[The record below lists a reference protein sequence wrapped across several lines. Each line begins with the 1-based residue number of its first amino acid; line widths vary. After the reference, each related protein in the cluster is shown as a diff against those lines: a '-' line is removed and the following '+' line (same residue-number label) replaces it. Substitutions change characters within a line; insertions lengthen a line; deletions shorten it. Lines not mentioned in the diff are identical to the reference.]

1 MSANQSAESEAFLS
15 TVLSAI
21 VDPLTLDLRK
31 KAKDAGWPAN
41 LVNKLTV
48 VSEKGAIFI
57 DYPEE
62 YKQKIEDLEFGTG
75 KNLPNSVIRPFIYT
89 ASSEVAWALKQRVA
103 EDIFEN
109 GGVWG
114 G

>member
-1 MSANQSAESEAFLS
+1 MSASQNAESEIFLT
-15 TVLSAI
+15 TVVTAL
-21 VDPLTLDLRK
+21 VDPLTLELRR
-31 KAKDAGWPAN
+31 KARSAGWPLK
-41 LVNKLTV
+41 LVNSLTV
-48 VSEKGAIFI
+48 VAEKGAIFV

-62 YKQKIEDLEFGTG
+62 YRQEIEDTEYGTTS
-75 KNLPNSVIRPFIYT
+75 KPPVSVIRPFIYT

-109 GGVWG
+109 GGIWG